1 MPPPDTTPA
10 PTHATPTPA
19 TAALPIDLDAPLC
32 VIVVGADPAAEVHDR
47 PIATALA
54 DHINRWA
61 ATRSTPTA
69 PLAAT
74 FCVTDL
80 WYLNN
85 AHLRLRPSISIGSPE
100 VNAFSALVI
109 SRIGA
114 IFSVQDQFAIH
125 ADPEARERVACC
137 WGTTEGHTRRAV
149 EHFAARHLEA
159 FLTAAR

>member
-1 MPPPDTTPA
+1 MPPADTTPA
-10 PTHATPTPA
+10 
-19 TAALPIDLDAPLC
+19 TAPRLPIDLDAPLC

-47 PIATALA
+47 PIAAALVE
-54 DHINRWA
+54 HINTWA
-61 ATRSTPTA
+61 ASRSTPAT

-114 IFSVQDQFAIH
+114 IFSIQDQLAIH
-125 ADPEARERVACC
+125 ADPECRERVACC
-137 WGTTEGHTRRAV
+137 WGTSDAHTRRAV
-149 EHFAARHLEA
+149 EHFAARHLDA
-159 FLTAAR
+159 FLSAAR